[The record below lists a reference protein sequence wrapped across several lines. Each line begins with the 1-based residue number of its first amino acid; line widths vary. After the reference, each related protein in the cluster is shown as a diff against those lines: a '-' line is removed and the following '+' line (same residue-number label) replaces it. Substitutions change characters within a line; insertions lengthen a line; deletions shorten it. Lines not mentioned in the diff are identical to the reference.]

1 MDPLKAL
8 ILGLIQGLT
17 EFLPV
22 SSSGHLVLAQHLLGL
37 KDDLLLF
44 DIVVHLGTLAAV
56 IVFVQREISQI
67 IRAAVAA
74 PWLSWK
80 GIART
85 WREEVYFRLL
95 ALIALATVPTGLIGL
110 IFKRPL
116 ASLFAS
122 PAVVGFALIA
132 TGCFLAAT
140 RLLSPGGRGLDRL
153 GPIRAIIL
161 GTAQGTAII
170 PGISRSGATISA
182 GLFLGLEREAAARF
196 SFLLF
201 IPAIIGALA
210 LELSSSTGPGP
221 HAPAILIGF
230 GAAAVSGYLALM
242 LLMRLLAAG
251 RFHLFA
257 PYCIGL
263 GLLTLLT
270 ME

>member
-1 MDPLKAL
+1 MDPVKAL
-8 ILGLIQGLT
+8 VLGLIQGLT

-37 KDDLLLF
+37 KQALLLF

-56 IVFVQREISQI
+56 IVFVHREIGQI
-67 IRAAVAA
+67 IRAGLRV
-74 PWLSWK
+74 PWLSWR
-80 GIART
+80 GLARS
-85 WREEVYFRLL
+85 WREEIYFRLL
-95 ALIALATVPTGLIGL
+95 VLIALGAVSTGLIGL
-110 IFKRPL
+110 IFKDPL
-116 ASLFAS
+116 TSLFAS
-122 PAVVGFALIA
+122 PTVVGWALIA

-140 RLLSPGGRGLDRL
+140 RFVPPGRLDLGRLTPG
-153 GPIRAIIL
+153 RALIL
-161 GTAQGTAII
+161 GAVQGAAII

-201 IPAIIGALA
+201 LPAIIGALA
-210 LELSSSTGPGP
+210 LELSGSTGPGP
-221 HAPAILIGF
+221 GLSAVFIGF

-257 PYCIGL
+257 PYCFGV
-263 GLLTLLT
+263 GLLTLLAIG
-270 ME
+270 